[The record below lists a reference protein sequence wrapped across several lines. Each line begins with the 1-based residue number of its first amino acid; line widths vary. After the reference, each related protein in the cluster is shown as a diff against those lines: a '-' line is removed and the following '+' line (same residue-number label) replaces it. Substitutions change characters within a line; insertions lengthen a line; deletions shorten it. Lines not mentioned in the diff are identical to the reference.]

1 MRSGEVTTAVVSG
14 IDIILVLCA
23 AGCGQEK
30 RCYMLGKFDSHF
42 PERGTVGY
50 KRSKSTTTCVVDR

>member
-14 IDIILVLCA
+14 IDIILVLCVA
-23 AGCGQEK
+23 VCDQEEKVLHAGQV
-30 RCYMLGKFDSHF
+30 RQSLPGK
-42 PERGTVGY
+42 GAVGY